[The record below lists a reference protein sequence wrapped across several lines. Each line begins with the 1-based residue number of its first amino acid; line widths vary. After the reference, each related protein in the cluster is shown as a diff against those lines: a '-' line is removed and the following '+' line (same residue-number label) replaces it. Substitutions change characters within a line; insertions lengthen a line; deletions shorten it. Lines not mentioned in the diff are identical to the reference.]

1 MEILSL
7 HFAILYIEE
16 MQVCFPIKMFLRFIS
31 CSSVKQIIFSIFESF
46 CLDNLNTTL
55 LLLCE
60 ISKYFSDQENIFSR
74 KQYRI
79 RESQYYYVNIMWK
92 QFLQN
97 FVAITVVIILEL
109 ELCYL
114 QFSFIYSIAY
124 LFIFYVSKNRKNLYK
139 KNKMAQSKPFLFLLW
154 FYLSNKFLI
163 YEISYVSHIT
173 KYYFIWNTDI
183 LEYNNIHKYIVI
195 AISKLYT
202 LSRIYTLCETFS

>member
-1 MEILSL
+1 MNL
-7 HFAILYIEE
+7 HQLLVWKIG
-16 MQVCFPIKMFLRFIS
+16 
-31 CSSVKQIIFSIFESF
+31 SF
-46 CLDNLNTTL
+46 CLRKFKYDDI

-60 ISKYFSDQENIFSR
+60 ISNYFSDQDNLFSSR
-74 KQYRI
+74 KQYHI

-124 LFIFYVSKNRKNLYK
+124 LSIFYVSKNVR

-173 KYYFIWNTDI
+173 KYYFIGE
-183 LEYNNIHKYIVI
+183 LLQRMCVSEYNNIYSQICYAAADIIQNIHISQYIVYI
-195 AISKLYT
+195 CFLGYIFYAKHFHNKVKLQ
-202 LSRIYTLCETFS
+202 

>member
-1 MEILSL
+1 M
-7 HFAILYIEE
+7 
-16 MQVCFPIKMFLRFIS
+16 RN
-31 CSSVKQIIFSIFESF
+31 KQLFFWSR
-46 CLDNLNTTL
+46 
-55 LLLCE
+55 
-60 ISKYFSDQENIFSR
+60 KYTFSR
-74 KQYRI
+74 KQYHI

-124 LFIFYVSKNRKNLYK
+124 LSIFYVSKNRKNLYK

-173 KYYFIWNTDI
+173 KYYFIWTTRYI
-183 LEYNNIHKYIVI
+183 CVWCVSKYNK
-195 AISKLYT
+195 
-202 LSRIYTLCETFS
+202 IYSQIYCARR